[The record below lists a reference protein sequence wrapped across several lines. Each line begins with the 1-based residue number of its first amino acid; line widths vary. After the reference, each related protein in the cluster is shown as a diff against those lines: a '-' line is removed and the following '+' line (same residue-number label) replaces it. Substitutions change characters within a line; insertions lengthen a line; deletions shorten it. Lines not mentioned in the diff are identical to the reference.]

1 MMNINTFATQSG
13 IINYSIQAS
22 NRSGSLEFGFGY
34 SGTGAADPLVKK
46 VIFSGGNKKLYDTDD
61 NFFLGLT
68 PDSFINL
75 SGTIFTG
82 HHGYFVNNSNGSH
95 LITNKG
101 SRVTGVINCTFYQSD
116 ALDLGESTADSLF
129 RVNVQRPS

>member
-1 MMNINTFATQSG
+1 MNINTFATQSG
-13 IINYSIQAS
+13 IINYSVQVS

-46 VIFSGGNKKLYDTDD
+46 VIFSGQNKKLYDTDN

-68 PDSFINL
+68 PDPVINL

-82 HHGYFVNNSNGSH
+82 YHAYFVNNSNSNN

-101 SRVTGVINCTFYQSD
+101 SRVTGAINCTFYQS
-116 ALDLGESTADSLF
+116 AILDLGESTANSLF
-129 RVNVQRPS
+129 RATVQQPS

>member
-1 MMNINTFATQSG
+1 MNINTFDTQSG

-34 SGTGAADPLVKK
+34 SGTGAGDPLVKK
-46 VIFSGGNKKLYDTDD
+46 VRFSGEDAKLYDTDD

-68 PDSFINL
+68 AYPVLNL

-82 HHGYFVNNSNGSH
+82 YHAYFVNNANGNN

-101 SRVTGVINCTFYQSD
+101 ARITGNINCVFYQSSL
-116 ALDLGESTADSLF
+116 LDLGESSPSSLF
-129 RVNVQRPS
+129 RANIQKPS